1 MSNLTKRLTKREEI
15 NTYEAMKKAFPKI
28 LIKDL
33 TKNERICPVCNGLGI
48 QVEDNAYGIMGDD
61 SEEGEKY
68 HFPYKHQSLSF
79 CKNCFN
85 GVQRLCP
92 YCGKPYENQ
101 SHLHCNCEGQM
112 EADEKKKMKLW
123 NKMRDETKK
132 QRAEAVSV
140 DEKDVTTM
148 LYCEE
153 LDEYYC
159 TMGEFLDD
167 YLENY
172 NEENVNDRPEVL
184 WVTSEEKIKIDAYD
198 IVRDACEDLH
208 EDAMDN
214 ITSEDFTRL
223 QNFLDEWCKEQTGTT
238 TYYPCYEQYVEIHWP
253 EDYKKMKSGG
263 KL

>member
-1 MSNLTKRLTKREEI
+1 
-15 NTYEAMKKAFPKI
+15 
-28 LIKDL
+28 
-33 TKNERICPVCNGLGI
+33 
-48 QVEDNAYGIMGDD
+48 
-61 SEEGEKY
+61 
-68 HFPYKHQSLSF
+68 
-79 CKNCFN
+79 
-85 GVQRLCP
+85 
-92 YCGKPYENQ
+92 
-101 SHLHCNCEGQM
+101 
-112 EADEKKKMKLW
+112 
-123 NKMRDETKK
+123 MRDETKK

-238 TYYPCYEQYVEIHWP
+238 TYYPYYEQYVEIHWP